1 MTWHCLAEESL
12 LFTVSMAFIGK
23 QILAQVLY

>member
-12 LFTVSMAFIGK
+12 LFTANMAFTGK
-23 QILAQVLY
+23 QILTQVS

>member
-12 LFTVSMAFIGK
+12 LFTVNMALTGK
-23 QILAQVLY
+23 QILAQVSY